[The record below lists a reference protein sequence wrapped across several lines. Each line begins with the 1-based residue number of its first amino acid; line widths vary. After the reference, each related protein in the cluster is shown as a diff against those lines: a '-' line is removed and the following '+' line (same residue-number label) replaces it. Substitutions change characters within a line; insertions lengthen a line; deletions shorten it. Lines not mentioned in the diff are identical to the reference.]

1 MNVQSVLLQLDS
13 WHEFAKP
20 QHLSESE
27 YIELYKG
34 LVREEWK
41 EFQDAEAIGNIVKE
55 ACDVIVVCWP
65 LITKGTSHQNK
76 LHLAMINCVESVLH
90 EMNINWPQALAKV
103 NESNFSKLIL
113 AGEVDEASD
122 YFAHQGIDVRIES
135 VGDAYFAA
143 YSTHDQTVN
152 GKFYKAEKLLKPQSY
167 FEVDELTEW
176 WL

>member
-1 MNVQSVLLQLDS
+1 MNVQSVLQQLDS

-27 YIELYKG
+27 YLELYKG

-41 EFQDAEAIGNIVKE
+41 EFQDSEAIGNIVKE

-65 LITKGTSHQNK
+65 LITHGTGHHMK
-76 LHLAMINCVESVLH
+76 IHHAMSNAVKSVLH
-90 EMNINWPQALAKV
+90 EMNINWFQALAKV

-122 YFAHQGIDVRIES
+122 YFAKMGIDVRIES

-152 GKFYKAEKLLKPQSY
+152 GDDLAADKLLKPHSY
-167 FEVDELTEW
+167 FEIDETTEW